1 MLNKDINFMGV
12 RYIAISIS
20 MIFIIASIVAVL
32 TLGIQKGVQF
42 VGGTEIQVKFKNNVT
57 IEELRKLFV
66 ESGFKHVQIVQVKTE
81 GNLPEYIIKIKG
93 KEGDETSVGSA
104 VAKRIN
110 KVLVK
115 AAGEE
120 NIPESKHDIN
130 KVSKTDLADILRKA
144 NVLKLDKLATVGVDK
159 EKDQYSQ
166 LAQKIVDERIKKND
180 FFNSVDEA
188 VKNLQNEDV
197 KNFIENNFYAGNYI
211 ILKVDT
217 FSPSIS
223 TEQTEK
229 AVTAIIMA
237 LIAILIYVAIR
248 FKFDYAIGAI
258 LALVH
263 DVIITLGF
271 FSIFKQEF
279 TLPVVAAFLTIVG
292 YSLNDTIVVFD
303 RIRENIKLMK
313 NKKLFDIINIS
324 INQTISRTL
333 LTSLTTL
340 FVVVVLFLFGG
351 VALRGFSFP
360 LLVGIVVGTY
370 SSIFIASPLFYF
382 IEQKVYKVK

>member
-110 KVLVK
+110 KVLVE

>member
-1 MLNKDINFMGV
+1 MLKKEINFMGV
-12 RYIAISIS
+12 RYIAMSIS
-20 MIFIIASIVAVL
+20 MLFIIGSIIAVL

-42 VGGTEIQVKFKNNVT
+42 VGGTEIQVKFKTNIT
-57 IEELRKLFV
+57 IDDLRKLFV
-66 ESGFKHVQIVQVKTE
+66 ENGFKHAQIVRVKTE
-81 GNLPEYIIKIKG
+81 GKYPEYIIKIKG
-93 KEGDETSVGSA
+93 KEGDETSKASN
-104 VAKRIN
+104 VAKKIN
-110 KVLVK
+110 KILAK
-115 AAGEE
+115 AAGE
-120 NIPESKHDIN
+120 NAIKGKYDIN
-130 KVSKTDLADILRKA
+130 KVSKTDLADILRK
-144 NVLKLDKLATVGVDK
+144 NNILKLDKLSMVGVDK
-159 EKDQYSQ
+159 DKDQYSQ
-166 LAQKIVDERIKKND
+166 IAKSIVNERTQKDD

-188 VKNLQNEDV
+188 VKNIKNEDV
-197 KNFIENNFYAGNYI
+197 KKFIKDNFYAGNYI

-223 TEQTEK
+223 AEQTEK
-229 AVTAIIMA
+229 AVMAIVMA
-237 LIAILIYVAIR
+237 LIAILIYVSIR

-271 FSIFKQEF
+271 FAVFRQEF

-324 INQTISRTL
+324 ITQTLSRTL

-351 VALRGFSFP
+351 VALKGFSFP
-360 LLVGIVVGTY
+360 LLVGIIVGTY
-370 SSIFIASPLFYF
+370 SSIFIASPIFYF
-382 IEQKVYKVK
+382 IEEKVYKVK

>member
-1 MLNKDINFMGV
+1 MLKKEINFMGV
-12 RYIAISIS
+12 RYIAITIS
-20 MIFIIASIVAVL
+20 MIFIIGSIIAVL

-57 IEELRKLFV
+57 IDEIRKLFV

-81 GNLPEYIIKIKG
+81 SKYPEYIIKIKG
-93 KEGDETSVGSA
+93 KEGDETSVGSI
-104 VAKRIN
+104 VAKRIS

-115 AAGEE
+115 VAKE
-120 NIPESKHDIN
+120 NAPSGKHDIN
-130 KVSKTDLADILRKA
+130 KVSKTDLADILRKS
-144 NVLKLDKLATVGVDK
+144 NVLKLDKLATVGVK
-159 EKDQYSQ
+159 KNKDQYSQ
-166 LAQKIVDERIKKND
+166 LAQEIIKERTAKND

-188 VKNLQNEDV
+188 VKNIKNEDV
-197 KNFIENNFYAGNYI
+197 KNFIKDNFYAGNYI

-223 TEQTEK
+223 VEQTEK
-229 AVTAIIMA
+229 AVTAIVMA

-248 FKFDYAIGAI
+248 FKFDYAVGAI

-324 INQTISRTL
+324 INQTLSRTL

-370 SSIFIASPLFYF
+370 SSIFIASPIFYY

>member
-1 MLNKDINFMGV
+1 M
-12 RYIAISIS
+12 
-20 MIFIIASIVAVL
+20 
-32 TLGIQKGVQF
+32 
-42 VGGTEIQVKFKNNVT
+42 
-57 IEELRKLFV
+57 FV
-66 ESGFKHVQIVQVKTE
+66 ESGFKHVQIVQVKSDSKF
-81 GNLPEYIIKIKG
+81 PEYIIKIKG

-104 VAKRIN
+104 VAKKIS

-115 AAGEE
+115 VAKE
-120 NIPESKHDIN
+120 NAPEGKHDIN

-144 NVLKLDKLATVGVDK
+144 NVLKLDKLATVGVEKD
-159 EKDQYSQ
+159 KDQYSQ
-166 LAQKIVDERIKKND
+166 LAQEIIKERTAKND
-180 FFNSVDEA
+180 FFDSVDEA
-188 VKNLQNEDV
+188 VKNVKNEDV
-197 KNFIENNFYAGNYI
+197 KKFIKDNFYAGNYI

-223 TEQTEK
+223 VEQTEK

-313 NKKLFDIINIS
+313 NKRLFDIINIS
-324 INQTISRTL
+324 INQTLSRTL

-360 LLVGIVVGTY
+360 LLVGIIVGTY
-370 SSIFIASPLFYF
+370 SSIYIASPIFYF

>member
-1 MLNKDINFMGV
+1 MLKKEINFMGI
-12 RYIAISIS
+12 RYIAMSIS
-20 MIFIIASIVAVL
+20 LLFIVGSIIAVL

-42 VGGTEIQVKFKNNVT
+42 VGGTEIQVKFKTNIT
-57 IEELRKLFV
+57 IDDLRKLFV
-66 ESGFKHVQIVQVKTE
+66 ENGFKHAQIVRVKTE
-81 GNLPEYIIKIKG
+81 GKYPEYIIKIKG
-93 KEGDETSVGSA
+93 KEGDETSTASN
-104 VAKRIN
+104 VAKKIN
-110 KVLVK
+110 KILVE
-115 AAGEE
+115 AAGEKA
-120 NIPESKHDIN
+120 IKGKYDIN
-130 KVSKTDLADILRKA
+130 KVSKTDLADILRKN
-144 NVLKLDKLATVGVDK
+144 NVLKLDKLSMVGVDK
-159 EKDQYSQ
+159 DKDQYSQ
-166 LAQKIVDERIKKND
+166 IAKSIINARTQRDD

-188 VKNLQNEDV
+188 VKNIKNEDV
-197 KNFIENNFYAGNYI
+197 KKFIKDNFYAGNYI

-223 TEQTEK
+223 AEQTEK
-229 AVTAIIMA
+229 AVMAIVMA
-237 LIAILIYVAIR
+237 LIAILIYVSIR

-271 FSIFKQEF
+271 FSVFKQEF

-324 INQTISRTL
+324 ITQTLSRTL

-351 VALRGFSFP
+351 VALKGFSFP
-360 LLVGIVVGTY
+360 LLVGIIVGTY
-370 SSIFIASPLFYF
+370 SSIFIASPIFYF
-382 IEQKVYKVK
+382 IEEKVYKVK

>member
-1 MLNKDINFMGV
+1 MFKKDIDFMGV
-12 RYIAISIS
+12 RYIAITIS
-20 MIFIIASIVAVL
+20 MIFIIGSIIAVL
-32 TLGIQKGVQF
+32 TLGIRKGVQF
-42 VGGTEIQVKFKNNVT
+42 VGGTEIQVKFKNSIT
-57 IEELRKLFV
+57 IDELRKLFV
-66 ESGFKHVQIVQVKTE
+66 ESNFKHVQIVQVKTDS
-81 GNLPEYIIKIKG
+81 NLSEYIIKIKG
-93 KEGDETSVGSA
+93 KEGDETSVGSS
-104 VAKRIN
+104 VAKKISN
-110 KVLVK
+110 VLVK
-115 AAGEE
+115 AANEKVEE
-120 NIPESKHDIN
+120 GKYDIN
-130 KVSKTDLADILRKA
+130 KVNKTDLADILRKA
-144 NVLKLDKLATVGVDK
+144 NVLKLDKLSMVGVEKD
-159 EKDQYSQ
+159 KDQYSK
-166 LAQKIVDERIKKND
+166 LAQEIIDERSNHND
-180 FFNSVDEA
+180 FFNSVDDA
-188 VKNLQNEDV
+188 VKNIKNEDV
-197 KNFIENNFYAGNYI
+197 KKFIKDNFYAGNYI

-223 TEQTEK
+223 VEQTEK
-229 AVTAIIMA
+229 AVTAIVMA
-237 LIAILIYVAIR
+237 LIAILIYVSIR

-324 INQTISRTL
+324 INQTLSRTL

-340 FVVVVLFLFGG
+340 FVVVVLFIFGG
-351 VALRGFSFP
+351 VALKGFSFP

-370 SSIFIASPLFYF
+370 SSIFIASPIFYF
-382 IEQKVYKVK
+382 IETKVYKVK

>member
-1 MLNKDINFMGV
+1 MLKKDINFMGV
-12 RYIAISIS
+12 RHIAMSIS
-20 MIFIIASIVAVL
+20 MLFIIGSIIAIF

-42 VGGTEIQVKFKNNVT
+42 VGGTEIQIKFKENVT
-57 IEELRKLFV
+57 IDELRKLFA

-81 GNLPEYIIKIKG
+81 SNFPEYLVKIKG
-93 KEGDETSVGSA
+93 KEGDETSVGNV
-104 VAKRIN
+104 VAQKIN
-110 KVLVK
+110 SVLVK
-115 AAGEE
+115 AAKE
-120 NIPESKHDIN
+120 NAPEGKIDIN
-130 KVSKTDLADILRKA
+130 KVNKTDLADMLRKA
-144 NVLKLDKLATVGVDK
+144 NVLKLDQLDMVGVDK
-159 EKDQYSQ
+159 SKDKY
-166 LAQKIVDERIKKND
+166 AQIANSIIEERNKKND

-188 VKNLQNEDV
+188 VKNIQNEDV
-197 KNFIENNFYAGNYI
+197 KKFIKDNFYAGNYV

-223 TEQTEK
+223 VEQTEK
-229 AVTAIIMA
+229 AVTAIVMA

-258 LALVH
+258 MALVH

-271 FSIFKQEF
+271 FAVFRQEF

-324 INQTISRTL
+324 INQTLSRTL

-351 VALRGFSFP
+351 IALRGFSFP
-360 LLVGIVVGTY
+360 LLVGIIVGTY
-370 SSIFIASPLFYF
+370 SSIFIASPIFYF

>member
-57 IEELRKLFV
+57 IEELRELFV

-144 NVLKLDKLATVGVDK
+144 NVLKLDKLATIGVDK

-370 SSIFIASPLFYF
+370 SSIFIASPIFYF

>member
-1 MLNKDINFMGV
+1 MLKHDIDFMGI
-12 RYIAISIS
+12 RYIAILIS
-20 MIFIIASIVAVL
+20 LLFIIGSIIAVM
-32 TLGIQKGVQF
+32 TIGIQKGVQF
-42 VGGTEIQVKFKNNVT
+42 VGGTEIQIKFKNNVT
-57 IEELRKLFV
+57 TDELRKLFA
-66 ESGFKHVQIVQVKTE
+66 ESGFKHVQIVRIKTKDQY
-81 GNLPEYIIKIKG
+81 PEYLVKIKG
-93 KEGDETSVGSA
+93 KEGDETSIGNA
-104 VAKRIN
+104 VAKKITS
-110 KVLVK
+110 VLIK
-115 AAGEE
+115 AAGE
-120 NIPESKHDIN
+120 NAPAGKHDIN

-144 NVLKLDKLATVGVDK
+144 NVLKLDKLAMVGVDK
-159 EKDQYSQ
+159 DKDQYSQ
-166 LAQKIVDERIKKND
+166 LAQKIIEERNKKND

-188 VKNLQNEDV
+188 LKNIGNQDV
-197 KNFIENNFYAGNYI
+197 KKFIKENFYAGNYI

-223 TEQTEK
+223 VEQTEK

-271 FSIFKQEF
+271 FSVFRQEF

-324 INQTISRTL
+324 INQTLSRTL

-351 VALRGFSFP
+351 IALRGFSFP
-360 LLVGIVVGTY
+360 LLVGIIVGTY
-370 SSIFIASPLFYF
+370 SSIYIASPIFYF

>member
-1 MLNKDINFMGV
+1 MLKKDINFMGI
-12 RYIAISIS
+12 RYIAMSIS
-20 MIFIIASIVAVL
+20 LLFIIASIIAVF

-42 VGGTEIQVKFKNNVT
+42 VGGTEVQIKFKNNVT
-57 IEELRKLFV
+57 VNDLRTLFG
-66 ESGFKHVQIVQVKTE
+66 ESGFKHVQIVRVKTQ
-81 GNLPEYIIKIKG
+81 GKYPEYIIKIKG
-93 KEGDETSVGSA
+93 REGDETSVGSI
-104 VAKRIN
+104 VAKKITGI
-110 KVLVK
+110 LVK
-115 AAGEE
+115 AAKE
-120 NIPESKHDIN
+120 NTPEGKHDIN

-144 NVLKLDKLATVGVDK
+144 NVLKLDKLSTVGVDK
-159 EKDQYSQ
+159 DKDRYSQ
-166 LAQKIVDERIKKND
+166 IAEKIISARNKKND

-188 VKNLQNEDV
+188 IKYAQNEDV
-197 KNFIENNFYAGNYI
+197 KDFIKNNFYAGNYI

-223 TEQTEK
+223 VEQTEK

-271 FSIFKQEF
+271 FAVFKQEF

-313 NKKLFDIINIS
+313 TAKLFDIINIS
-324 INQTISRTL
+324 INQTLSRTL

-340 FVVVVLFLFGG
+340 FVVVVLFFFGG
-351 VALRGFSFP
+351 VALKGFSFP
-360 LLVGIVVGTY
+360 LLVGIIVGTY
-370 SSIFIASPLFYF
+370 SSIYIASPIFYF

>member
-1 MLNKDINFMGV
+1 MLKKDINFMGV

-20 MIFIIASIVAVL
+20 MVFIIGSIIAVL

-66 ESGFKHVQIVQVKTE
+66 ESGFKHAQIVRVK
-81 GNLPEYIIKIKG
+81 GDGKFHEYIIKIKG
-93 KEGDETSVGSA
+93 KEGDETSIGSV
-104 VAKRIN
+104 VAKKIN
-110 KVLVK
+110 KVLMK
-115 AAGEE
+115 AANEKT
-120 NIPESKHDIN
+120 PEGKHDIN

-144 NVLKLDKLATVGVDK
+144 NVLKLDKLATIGVEK

-166 LAQKIVDERIKKND
+166 LAQQIINSRTENND
-180 FFNSVDEA
+180 FFNSVDDA
-188 VKNLQNEDV
+188 IKNINNEDV
-197 KNFIENNFYAGNYI
+197 KKFVKDNFYAGNYI

-223 TEQTEK
+223 VEQTEK
-229 AVTAIIMA
+229 AVTAIVMA

-248 FKFDYAIGAI
+248 FKFDYAVGAI

-313 NKKLFDIINIS
+313 NKKLLDIINIS
-324 INQTISRTL
+324 INQTLSRTL

-351 VALRGFSFP
+351 VALKGFSFP
-360 LLVGIVVGTY
+360 LLVGIIVGTY
-370 SSIFIASPLFYF
+370 SSIYIASPIFYF
-382 IEQKVYKVK
+382 IEEKVYKVK

>member
-1 MLNKDINFMGV
+1 MLKKDINFMGV
-12 RYIAISIS
+12 RHIAMSIS
-20 MIFIIASIVAVL
+20 MLFIIGSIIAIF

-42 VGGTEIQVKFKNNVT
+42 VGGTEIQIKFKENVT
-57 IEELRKLFV
+57 IDELRKLFA

-81 GNLPEYIIKIKG
+81 DNFPEYLVKIKG
-93 KEGDETSVGSA
+93 KEGDETSVGNA
-104 VAKRIN
+104 VAEKIN
-110 KVLVK
+110 SVLIK
-115 AAGEE
+115 AAKE
-120 NIPESKHDIN
+120 NAPEGKIDIN
-130 KVSKTDLADILRKA
+130 KVNKTDLADILRKA
-144 NVLKLDKLATVGVDK
+144 NVLKLDKLDMVGVEKSKDK
-159 EKDQYSQ
+159 YAQ
-166 LAQKIVDERIKKND
+166 LANSIIEERNKKND

-188 VKNLQNEDV
+188 VKNIQNEDV
-197 KNFIENNFYAGNYI
+197 KKFIKDNFYAGNYV

-223 TEQTEK
+223 VEQTEK
-229 AVTAIIMA
+229 AITAIVMA

-258 LALVH
+258 MALVH

-271 FSIFKQEF
+271 FAVFKQEF

-324 INQTISRTL
+324 INQTLSRTL

-351 VALRGFSFP
+351 IALRGFSFP
-360 LLVGIVVGTY
+360 LLVGIIVGTY
-370 SSIFIASPLFYF
+370 SSIFIASPIFYF

>member
-144 NVLKLDKLATVGVDK
+144 NVLKLDKLATIGVDK